1 MKEISVQELQKM
13 DFGFHKLA
21 DFHNLLKE
29 GFIISNDLPEY
40 ADLHAYFQYD
50 IDTNVG
56 QVQSLELVDQKTLNK
71 KLKHKRIF
79 NVIWMILTLGF
90 IVVDLYTAIKFPSN
104 MTYSVITG
112 TLFSAWVLI
121 YFVKDYFDSKLK
133 RRIYSQKHQQ
143 YFLPKSSVLN
153 ENLFNLENGHD
164 DTGKTKSEVQ
174 ISVLRLIYEDMKTL

>member
-13 DFGFHKLA
+13 DFSFHKEA

-29 GFIISNDLPEY
+29 GFIVSNDLAEY

-56 QVQSLELVDQKTLNK
+56 QVQSLKLVDQSTLKK

-79 NVIWMILTLGF
+79 DVIWIIITLGF
-90 IVVDLYTAIKFPSN
+90 IIVDLYTAIKFPSN
-104 MTYSVITG
+104 MAYSVMTG

-133 RRIYSQKHQQ
+133 RRIYSRKHQQ
-143 YFLPKSSVLN
+143 YYLPKSSVLN
-153 ENLFNLENGHD
+153 ENLFTLENRHD
-164 DTGKTKSEVQ
+164 TDKNKSEVQ
-174 ISVLRLIYEDMKTL
+174 IISVLCLIYKNMKTL